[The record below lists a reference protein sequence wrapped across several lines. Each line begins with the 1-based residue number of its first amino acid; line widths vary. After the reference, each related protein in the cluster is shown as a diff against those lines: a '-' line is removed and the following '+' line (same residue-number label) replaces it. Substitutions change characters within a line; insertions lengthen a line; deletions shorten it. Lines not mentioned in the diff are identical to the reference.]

1 MSLEIL
7 ESNEH
12 TFETIAGQDL
22 VKRFLEHACDHGRLP
37 QALLFTGPAGVGKRS
52 LMFALAKRLVT
63 RDLEPGGGAA
73 ERARGKVARGTHPD
87 VLVIEPKSASG
98 QILKEQVDEMH
109 DRAHYAPLE
118 ARCRVILINPV
129 EAMNLTAANN
139 LLKLLEEP
147 PPALY
152 LLLGSRQI
160 HKTLPTIRSRCA
172 LLRCPPVEF
181 EPLLRW
187 LMEKTGCLRR
197 RAETAVRLAGGR
209 PGLALSLLSGKD
221 EERRRRICGE
231 LEFFDQHGYAS
242 IFRVAHNLIGMAD
255 GPREALS
262 LLMLWFRDLLVASL
276 ALGGPECGVP
286 SGPERGE
293 STSSTTS
300 TPSASSAES
309 THSASSAESLLI
321 NRDLL
326 PEVVQAAGSYTPRKL
341 ARALG
346 VLLAEQ
352 ERNAS
357 PFVDSDLLFQVLL
370 TNLGVAL
377 KSA

>member
-1 MSLEIL
+1 
-7 ESNEH
+7 
-12 TFETIAGQDL
+12 
-22 VKRFLEHACDHGRLP
+22 
-37 QALLFTGPAGVGKRS
+37 
-52 LMFALAKRLVT
+52 MFALAKRLVT
-63 RDLEPGGGAA
+63 RDLEPGGEAA

-152 LLLGSRQI
+152 LLLGCRQI

-172 LLRCPPVEF
+172 LLRCPPIEF

-209 PGLALSLLSGKD
+209 PGLALSLLSGED

-231 LEFFDQHGYAS
+231 LEFFDRHGYAS
-242 IFRVAHNLIGMAD
+242 IFRVAHNLIEMAD

-276 ALGGPECGVP
+276 ALGDRVAP
-286 SGPERGE
+286 SDQSDE
-293 STSSTTS
+293 SDQSDAS
-300 TPSASSAES
+300 PSSAE
-309 THSASSAESLLI
+309 HLLI

-326 PEVVQAAGSYTPRKL
+326 PEVTQAAGSHTPRKL

>member
-37 QALLFTGPAGVGKRS
+37 QALLFMGPAGVGKRS

-63 RDLEPGGGAA
+63 RDLEPGGEAA
-73 ERARGKVARGTHPD
+73 ERARGKVTRGTHPD

-152 LLLGSRQI
+152 LLLGCRQI

-172 LLRCPPVEF
+172 LLRCPPIEF

-209 PGLALSLLSGKD
+209 PGLALSLLSGED

-231 LEFFDQHGYAS
+231 LEFFDRHGYAS
-242 IFRVAHNLIGMAD
+242 IFRVAHNLIEMAD

-276 ALGGPECGVP
+276 ALGDRVAP
-286 SGPERGE
+286 SDQSDE
-293 STSSTTS
+293 SDQSDAS
-300 TPSASSAES
+300 PSSAE
-309 THSASSAESLLI
+309 HLLI

-326 PEVVQAAGSYTPRKL
+326 PEVTQAAGSYTPRKL

>member
-1 MSLEIL
+1 
-7 ESNEH
+7 
-12 TFETIAGQDL
+12 
-22 VKRFLEHACDHGRLP
+22 
-37 QALLFTGPAGVGKRS
+37 
-52 LMFALAKRLVT
+52 MFALAKRLVT
-63 RDLEPGGGAA
+63 RDLEPGGEAA
-73 ERARGKVARGTHPD
+73 DRARGKVTRGTHPD

-152 LLLGSRQI
+152 LLLGCRQI

-209 PGLALSLLSGKD
+209 PGVALSLLSGED

-231 LEFFDQHGYAS
+231 LQFFDEQGYAS
-242 IFRVAHNLIGMAD
+242 IFRVAHNLIEMAD

-276 ALGGPECGVP
+276 ALGGEPANGVMGQGP
-286 SGPERGE
+286 SYLVASLALGGPERGE

-300 TPSASSAES
+300 TPS
-309 THSASSAESLLI
+309 TESLLI

-326 PEVVQAAGSYTPRKL
+326 PEVVQAAGSHTPRKL